1 MPVSRIE
8 NGVYFRNVF
17 ALGWGRLKNI
27 VCNNSLWP
35 FRTQVLALDRS
46 IQFFV
51 ADAFKLFE
59 MQGEI
64 SPVFG
69 MSVCELLAQRVSVVY
84 DHVVVTKALVV
95 LTLHITRNLQTSLL
109 FITRNLIQVA
119 ILLVLLILIPRWL
132 FRVSI
137 RNGSVLIYNTKSR
150 TWDTGFMCFL
160 RTVGQTNSRFSF
172 VTFFCFLY
180 VVDFVHHLG
189 KKVLLESN

>member
-17 ALGWGRLKNI
+17 ALGWGRLENI
-27 VCNNSLWP
+27 VCNNSLRP

-46 IQFFV
+46 IQLFV

-69 MSVCELLAQRVSVVY
+69 MTVCELLAQRVSVVN

-95 LTLHITRNLQTSLL
+95 LTLYITGYLQTSLL
-109 FITRNLIQVA
+109 FITRNLIQ
-119 ILLVLLILIPRWL
+119 IPILLILLILVPRWL
-132 FRVSI
+132 FRVSVW
-137 RNGSVLIYNTKSR
+137 NGPILIYNAKSR
-150 TWDTGFMCFL
+150 AWDARFMCFL
-160 RTVGQTNSRFSF
+160 RTVGQSDSGFSF
-172 VTFFCFLY
+172 VTFFCFLD

-189 KKVLLESN
+189 KKVLLEPN